1 MSVVAAAR
9 LGEARS
15 AVDVYRDPV
24 RLLGL
29 TAQLGLAL
37 LLVRQFQLESRTLFH
52 VAALAAVGFVVHA
65 LLPLRYRL
73 PFFACLSLASVWV
86 AFSVRDGMWLLAVGI
101 ALIGVCHLPVRF
113 GIRIALLVAA
123 GAALA
128 ALRARW
134 LPLSAPWQPG
144 VWPIL
149 GSMFMFRLALYLHAL
164 RHDERKPTVA
174 RTFAYFFMLPNVCF
188 PLFPVVDYTTF
199 ARTHYDADPYTT
211 YQTGITWIARGIVHL
226 LLYRLVY
233 AHVTGDPTQVA
244 DLGDLTQYVLSTFL
258 LYLRISGQF
267 HLIVGM
273 LHLFGFR
280 LPETHRLYYL
290 ASSFTDFW
298 RRINIYWKDFMMK
311 LVYYPS
317 FFRLRRWG
325 GTVALVGATLIV
337 FVLTWLLHS
346 YQWFWILGTF
356 PVTRQDMLFWGVL
369 GVLVLANALY
379 EARHGRK
386 RTLGKKR
393 WSAALAVR
401 TVGTF
406 CTICVLW
413 SLWSTES
420 IAEWVAMWRAAARA
434 DARDVLLL
442 AGLLGGGLA
451 IAGRNWDA
459 PALRRDATTPFYRQP
474 AVRTTAM
481 LLALLVLG
489 EPAVYDRLGASAAA
503 VVASLQ
509 RNTLNP
515 REEALRHKGYYEQL
529 DAAPRFEAQLWQEDA
544 KKPADFVPFGRT
556 KVHHRSKDFLRS
568 RLAPSTSITYL
579 GKPFT
584 TNRWAMRDRDY
595 ELAKPPNTVRVA
607 MLGPSHVMGAGVGDG
622 ETFEAVLEARL
633 NREGPGAP
641 DRAYELLNFSGTN
654 YSLPQE
660 MTMLDERAF
669 AFQPDIVVVTA
680 YTRMRNPLAPHL
692 AGVLRRQIP
701 VPYAGLDSILRR
713 GGADRRLPLREL
725 AGRIR
730 VLTDDIQAWTLRR
743 IADECRRRGA
753 VPVLIVLDNPGEN
766 YQQPAHA
773 MRTAAD
779 AGFLV
784 LDLHDV
790 YGPGDQHPT
799 LWATEWDHHPN
810 AEGHRRIADRL
821 FDEFR
826 RNGVKLRL
834 AGAAAT
840 PTPSADEP

>member
-1 MSVVAAAR
+1 MSSVAAAR
-9 LGEARS
+9 LPEARP

-24 RLLGL
+24 RLLGI

-37 LLVRQFQLESRTLFH
+37 LLIRQFQLESRTFFH
-52 VAALAAVGFVVHA
+52 VATLAAGGFVVNA

-73 PFFACLSLASVWV
+73 PFFAGLSLATVWV
-86 AFSVRDGMWLLAVGI
+86 ALGVRDGMWLLAVGA
-101 ALIGVCHLPVRF
+101 ALIGICHLPVRF
-113 GIRIALLVAA
+113 AIRIALLVAA

-134 LPLSAPWQPG
+134 LPAPWQAG

-199 ARTHYDADPYTT
+199 ARTHYDADPYPT

-233 AHVTGDPTQVA
+233 THLTGDPTQVA
-244 DLGDLTQYVLSTFL
+244 DLGDLGDLTQSVLSTFL

-325 GTVALVGATLIV
+325 GTVALVGATLVV

-386 RTLGKKR
+386 RTLGKQR

-420 IAEWVAMWRAAARA
+420 IAEWVAMWRAATRA

-459 PALRRDATTPFYRQP
+459 PALRRDAPTPFYRQP
-474 AVRTTAM
+474 AAWTTAM

-489 EPAVYDRLGASAAA
+489 APAVYGRLGASGAAI
-503 VVASLQ
+503 VASLQ

-529 DAAPRFEAQLWQEDA
+529 DAAPRFEAQLWEEDA
-544 KKPADFVPFGRT
+544 KKPADFVPFFRT
-556 KVHHRSKDFLRS
+556 KVYHLGNDFLRTG
-568 RLAPSTSITYL
+568 LEPSTSVTYL

-584 TNRWAMRDRDY
+584 TNRWGMRDRDY
-595 ELAKPPNTVRVA
+595 ELAKAPNTVRVA
-607 MLGPSHVMGAGVGDG
+607 VLGPSHVMGAGVGDG

-641 DRAYELLNFSGTN
+641 DRAYEVLNFSGSS
-654 YSLPQE
+654 YSLVQE
-660 MTMLDERAF
+660 MALLDQRGF

-680 YTRMRNPLAPHL
+680 YTRMRSPLAPHL
-692 AGVLRRQIP
+692 AGVIRKRIP
-701 VPYAGLDSILRR
+701 VPYAGLDSILR
-713 GGADRRLPLREL
+713 GAGVDRRLPRPEL
-725 AGRIR
+725 NGRIR
-730 VLTDDIQAWTLRR
+730 LLTNDIQTWSLRW

-753 VPVLIVLDNPGEN
+753 VPVLIVLDNPGEP
-766 YQQPAHA
+766 YRQPVQA

-790 YGPGDQHPT
+790 YGPADQHSS
-799 LWATEWDHHPN
+799 LWVREWDHHPN
-810 AEGHRRIADRL
+810 AEAHRRIASRL

-826 RNGVKLRL
+826 RNAARLRL
-834 AGAAAT
+834 AGPAAA
-840 PTPSADEP
+840 SAGEP